1 MYYTWVLMPEIMHYN
16 ASIYNPLTDET
27 EHFKCRPTPEGL
39 VRSLKKKNLEARQV
53 KICYGAKLS
62 RL

>member
-1 MYYTWVLMPEIMHYN
+1 MKRNVLYVGVDVDDNAYN

-39 VRSLKKKNLEARQV
+39 VRSLKKR
-53 KICYGAKLS
+53 
-62 RL
+62 RT